1 MAHQIDGDA
10 VAAFCEERA
19 GRMKNPLTA
28 AIYAGLRDR
37 IRRGQFDIAARPTD
51 AEKEA
56 FAAKWR
62 DTVKEQGR

>member
-1 MAHQIDGDA
+1 MAHPIDGDA

-37 IRRGQFDIAARPTD
+37 IRRGQFDITST
-51 AEKEA
+51 E
-56 FAAKWR
+56 
-62 DTVKEQGR
+62 KEQGR